1 MTTPPDLPV
10 PLAVP
15 LVVEACPFCAAP
27 GMVEQMHY
35 GFWHAMCSDDACA
48 VIPRYF
54 RTQAEALKVWNHRPV
69 AEARPIV
76 PESTIIGVAA

>member
-1 MTTPPDLPV
+1 MTTRPDLPV

-27 GMVEQMHY
+27 GLVGETLDFTWY
-35 GFWHAMCSDDACA
+35 AMCSDDACA

-54 RTQAEALKVWNHRPV
+54 RTQAEALEVWNRRPV
-69 AEARPIV
+69 AEAKHII